1 MTLNTKTRFSARL
14 QSLLAAIA
22 DGRGMSQLSFVDDAT
37 EGEPYID
44 SEVAPE
50 EKNPASQTGNHDQE
64 GAQDPIPA
72 ADLSGSSNADAEQK
86 PEPSAV
92 TENQSEGHD
101 APSDAQPSGLQQ
113 PTEASP
119 AARES
124 QAQSY
129 VSPPPEEIKKQ
140 ESTEEEKSV
149 FGEEG
154 DVPNHESV
162 SRTDDVA
169 PDDQREN
176 DQIDYDVENLDDAKD
191 DASYRSSTLQG
202 DNTPAVL
209 EESTPRLD
217 NASGLPQ
224 DDSTTS
230 IAGLPHGESF
240 DAGAEGPSGTAYGES
255 QEHEPTGEY
264 VEEQTSTVHV
274 STTASAEHESE
285 HASQQEFDN
294 ADEALEQELERELNN
309 QGESFDLPYDYPEI
323 PDEDDYTEN
332 FEGGEYGYEQEANSQ
347 ETQNGEE
354 TNEGYIVVETEDA
367 LESVHVAD
375 SNLPGDHQNT
385 THGDGFD
392 DAEAEQTANNDLDG
406 AHSAAENDLQD
417 SLDEQAQPKAHA
429 SDEDDLDTIDYDDE
443 ELSQHDEAAVQS
455 PSSAKRGW
463 EELGQ
468 DDDDQADEQ
477 GKTIIRLHYSGNGA
491 NSVAAPKK
499 VKSE

>member
-50 EKNPASQTGNHDQE
+50 EQNPASQTDNHDQE
-64 GAQDPIPA
+64 GVQDPIPA
-72 ADLSGSSNADAEQK
+72 VDLSGSSNADAEQK
-86 PEPSAV
+86 SEPSAV

-101 APSDAQPSGLQQ
+101 APSKAQPSGLQQ

-154 DVPNHESV
+154 DVPNYESV

-230 IAGLPHGESF
+230 LAGLPHGESF
-240 DAGAEGPSGTAYGES
+240 DAGAEGPSGIAYGES
-255 QEHEPTGEY
+255 QEHEHTGEY

-274 STTASAEHESE
+274 GTTASVEHESE

-332 FEGGEYGYEQEANSQ
+332 FEGGEYGYEQEANAQ

-367 LESVHVAD
+367 QESVHVAD

-417 SLDEQAQPKAHA
+417 CLDEQAQPKAHA

-443 ELSQHDEAAVQS
+443 ELSQHDEAAIQS

-477 GKTIIRLHYSGNGA
+477 GKTIIRMHYSGNGA